1 MTRFFWFIAGQ
12 GEPVNGGWRE
22 RGFAFWRM
30 FLWDIPFT
38 IFLFPA
44 LQANDPGNPAL
55 RQEHGRKRRG
65 ASRTGRRTKTPG
77 AFLNDASVGPGGVSP
92 MAGTNKAAK
101 GQVETGRLSPAR
113 SAR

>member
-1 MTRFFWFIAGQ
+1 MAGVK
-12 GEPVNGGWRE
+12 GASHSGTYVLGN
-22 RGFAFWRM
+22 
-30 FLWDIPFT
+30 IPFT

-77 AFLNDASVGPGGVSP
+77 AFLNDVDVGPEGVSP
-92 MAGTNKAAK
+92 RDGTNNLQKVH
-101 GQVETGRLSPAR
+101 GFIREITQGGIDY
-113 SAR
+113 